1 MTKETTPEDF
11 GAYIKAVRE
20 SLGLTLRDVEER
32 TDRAVKNGYLSQ
44 IEKGM
49 INRPSPAILYEIARV
64 YQVSYRELLI
74 KVGHRVP
81 DDQASDNP
89 RMPEGFPLHLIADL
103 DEEDQQ
109 TLLEYAAFLRQRKK
123 GR

>member
-1 MTKETTPEDF
+1 MTKEMTPEDF

-32 TDRAVKNGYLSQ
+32 TDRVVKNGYLSQ

-49 INRPSPAILYEIARV
+49 INRPSPAILYQIAQV
-64 YQVSYRELLI
+64 YQVSYQELLI
-74 KVGHRVP
+74 RVGHRVP
-81 DDQASDNP
+81 G
-89 RMPEGFPLHLIADL
+89 EGDSSQPPLGLPLDL
-103 DEEDQQ
+103 VGDLTDEERKD
-109 TLLEYAAFLRQRKK
+109 LLEYVAYLRHRRK

>member
-1 MTKETTPEDF
+1 MPKETTPEDF

-32 TDRAVKNGYLSQ
+32 TDRVVKNGYLSQ

-64 YQVSYRELLI
+64 YQVSYRELLM

-81 DDQASDNP
+81 DDQASDTP
-89 RMPEGFPLHLIADL
+89 RMPEGFPLHLIANL

>member
-1 MTKETTPEDF
+1 MIKEMTSEEF

-44 IEKGM
+44 IEKGL
-49 INRPSPAILYEIARV
+49 INRPSPAILYSIAQV
-64 YQVSYRELLI
+64 YQVSYQELLI
-74 KVGHRVP
+74 RVGHRVP
-81 DDQASDNP
+81 DEDGSPQL
-89 RMPEGFPLHLIADL
+89 PLGLPLDL
-103 DEEDQQ
+103 VGDLTDEERKD
-109 TLLEYAAFLRQRKK
+109 LLEYVAYLRHRRK